1 MTYQIIYSSESSTP
15 MQADDLEYLLAHARR
30 HNAEKGITGALVYAD
45 GVFLQILE
53 GDSTSVKAL
62 MGKILQDVRHET
74 VTVFREGEIAAAV
87 FSDWDMA
94 YVSATPAQVAQW
106 AGLSGAVEIPE
117 ILTDIRHDPQRAAR
131 VAQSILA
138 YLSPGNGH
146 QGRGA

>member
-1 MTYQIIYSSESSTP
+1 
-15 MQADDLEYLLAHARR
+15 
-30 HNAEKGITGALVYAD
+30 
-45 GVFLQILE
+45 
-53 GDSTSVKAL
+53 
-62 MGKILQDVRHET
+62 
-74 VTVFREGEIAAAV
+74 
-87 FSDWDMA
+87 MA